1 MQKLFDIDLGNDFF
15 LHMSPKHSSQN
26 RKTDKYNHI
35 IAKSLDS
42 KGNTQQSEERTC
54 EMAKNICKPHVFYY
68 GLITT
73 PKKKKKK
80 KRGF

>member
-1 MQKLFDIDLGNDFF
+1 
-15 LHMSPKHSSQN
+15 MSPKHSSQN

-73 PKKKKKK
+73 AKKKKKK
-80 KRGF
+80 KKEAFNSKKADNLILKSRK

>member
-1 MQKLFDIDLGNDFF
+1 MIF

-54 EMAKNICKPHVFYY
+54 EWQKISVNHMFFYY

-73 PKKKKKK
+73 AKKKK
-80 KRGF
+80 KRKRLLIARKLIT